1 MAMKQTFTAKLEKHP
16 KMDAAGVTVPF
27 DVEQVFGA
35 KRVPVVVMINGVEYR
50 TTIVRMG
57 GSYMFGVPKH
67 LRESA
72 GISPGETIKIAVW
85 RDDEERIIEPPKD
98 LAAEL
103 KKDTDLKKAWDHL
116 SFTAKK
122 EAARDLEES
131 KKPETRARRLGKTL
145 AMLKGRIK
153 N

>member
-1 MAMKQTFTAKLEKHP
+1 MAMKQTFTAELEKHP
-16 KMDAAGVTVPF
+16 NMDAAGVTVPF
-27 DVEQVFGA
+27 DVEQVFLA

-57 GSYMFGVPKH
+57 GKSMFGVPKH
-67 LRESA
+67 LREA
-72 GISPGETIKIAVW
+72 ARVSPGEKIKVTVW
-85 RDDEERIIEPPKD
+85 RDNEERVIEPPQD

-103 KKDTDLKKAWDHL
+103 KKDKELKKSWDKL

-131 KKPETRARRLGKTL
+131 KKPETRARRLEKTL
-145 AMLKGRIK
+145 AMLRSRIS
-153 N
+153 